1 MDNKKNV
8 EIKKEETNEALIEH
22 ISLYLDNPLRI
33 EKTSVHVKEEPEQ
46 KWDRDSS
53 EHNLLE
59 DPLMISW
66 STDCI
71 KEDPELILGVDG
83 TEDIFGLFRKVLT
96 SIITFLLQRI
106 SYVCNFFSLS
116 ATYVTSSAYQLRMW
130 LLLPKI
136 SNIFT
141 QWQRPQP

>member
-83 TEDIFGLFRKVLT
+83 TEDIATGEET
-96 SIITFLLQRI
+96 THIDEGSDW
-106 SYVCNFFSLS
+106 LS
-116 ATYVTSSAYQLRMW
+116 MGGANSD
-130 LLLPKI
+130 
-136 SNIFT
+136 
-141 QWQRPQP
+141 

>member
-83 TEDIFGLFRKVLT
+83 TEDI
-96 SIITFLLQRI
+96 RI

>member
-22 ISLYLDNPLRI
+22 ISL
-33 EKTSVHVKEEPEQ
+33 
-46 KWDRDSS
+46 
-53 EHNLLE
+53 LLE